1 MTDFFTK
8 NGIKVPVLTKEQMIE
23 VDRIAM
29 EETGPNLWQMM
40 ENAGRNLSEL
50 IFQHLDKGW
59 KEKEIFVLAGKGN
72 NGGGG
77 ICAARHLLNH
87 GAKVKLI
94 LADKENLGEVPNF
107 QKNIYESAGGKSFT
121 LKEAANFEP
130 DIIIDAIIG
139 YNLIGKPR
147 GILEEMIIWANS
159 KNAKIVSLDI
169 PSGFDSNTG
178 QTPGEYINAFAT
190 LTLAL
195 PKTGLMNNRIGR
207 LFLCDIGIPKST
219 YSKINID
226 YVTPFN
232 SDFIIELFLS

>member
-1 MTDFFTK
+1 MTSFVAG
-8 NGIKVPVLTKEQMIE
+8 NSIKVHALTKEQMIE

-50 IFQHLDKGW
+50 TIKHLGKDW
-59 KEKEIFVLAGKGN
+59 KEKEIVVLAGKGN

-87 GAKVKLI
+87 GANVKLI
-94 LADKENLGEVPNF
+94 LADKEILGEVPKF
-107 QKNIYESAGGKSFT
+107 QKKIFESAGGKSFI
-121 LKEAANFEP
+121 LKELTNFET

-139 YNLIGKPR
+139 YNLNGKPR
-147 GILEEMIIWANS
+147 GILKEMIKWANS
-159 KNAKIVSLDI
+159 KTAKIISLDI

-178 QTPGEYINAFAT
+178 ETPGEFINAFAT

-195 PKTGLMNNRIGR
+195 PKIGLMNNRIGK
-207 LFLCDIGIPKST
+207 LFLCDIGIPKSV

-226 YVTPFN
+226 YINPFD
-232 SDFIIELFLS
+232 SEFIIELFL